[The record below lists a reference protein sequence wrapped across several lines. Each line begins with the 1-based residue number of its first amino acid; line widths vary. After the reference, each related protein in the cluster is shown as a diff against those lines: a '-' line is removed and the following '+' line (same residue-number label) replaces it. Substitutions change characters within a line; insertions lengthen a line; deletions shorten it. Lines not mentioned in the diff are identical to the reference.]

1 MPIPREIQGQNYISL
16 VTFRKSGA
24 AVATPVWF
32 GEEDGKLYVMARS
45 DSGKCKRVRN
55 NSSVR
60 IAPCTMRGKVN
71 GPGVRCHSSHL
82 AARRLSGR
90 AKDHPAEIL
99 AGTSSLSVE
108 QNQRVSGNCGP
119 VTVVP

>member
-16 VTFRKSGA
+16 VTFRKSGV

-32 GEEDGKLYVMARS
+32 GEEADKLYVMARS

-71 GPGVRCHSSHL
+71 GPGFAATARIL
-82 AARRLSGR
+82 PKEDFPAARNTVRRKYWLARVPFLWS
-90 AKDHPAEIL
+90 KTNVYLEI
-99 AGTSSLSVE
+99 
-108 QNQRVSGNCGP
+108 
-119 VTVVP
+119 VVP